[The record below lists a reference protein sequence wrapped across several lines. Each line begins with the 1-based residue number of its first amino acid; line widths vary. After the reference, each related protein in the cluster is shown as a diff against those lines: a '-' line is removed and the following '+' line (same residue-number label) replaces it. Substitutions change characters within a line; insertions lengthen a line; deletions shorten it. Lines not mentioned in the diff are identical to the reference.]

1 MNAWVDPW
9 GLKGKAWFNNAKRWH
24 DKRAD
29 EIFGVGK
36 GRSVSGRHYDKTYKG
51 RDIEFKSDNF
61 SKGPRSKESLERMQ
75 KQLNKD
81 IQNKKRELLILIG
94 ILSMTQVLFLRC
106 KIY

>member
-1 MNAWVDPW
+1 
-9 GLKGKAWFNNAKRWH
+9 
-24 DKRAD
+24 
-29 EIFGVGK
+29 
-36 GRSVSGRHYDKTYKG
+36 
-51 RDIEFKSDNF
+51 
-61 SKGPRSKESLERMQ
+61 MQ